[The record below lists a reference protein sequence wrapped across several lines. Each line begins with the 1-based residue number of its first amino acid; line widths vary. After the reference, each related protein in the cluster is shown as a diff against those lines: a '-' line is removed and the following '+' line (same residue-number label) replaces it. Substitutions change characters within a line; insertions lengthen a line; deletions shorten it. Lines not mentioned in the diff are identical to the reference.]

1 MTTKQ
6 LINQLNDVASK
17 LDEANRT
24 LNDFD
29 ATKKKL
35 AVENADLCRQLEE
48 AESMHSQLGKLKMSL
63 TNQLDDTR
71 KLADDESRERA
82 TILGKFRNLEHDI
95 DGLRDSLEE
104 EGEIKA
110 DLQRQLSKANAE
122 AQMWRAK
129 YESEGV
135 TRAEELEAARQK
147 LSARLEE
154 AESQIEGL
162 NIKNMN
168 LEKIRGRVSTELEDM
183 QIEVERA
190 RTMANSAEKKQKNF
204 DKILGE
210 WKMKVDDL
218 GAELDASQKECR
230 NYSTEVFRV
239 KAAYEEELRQDSGRM
254 EDEG

>member
-1 MTTKQ
+1 
-6 LINQLNDVASK
+6 
-17 LDEANRT
+17 
-24 LNDFD
+24 
-29 ATKKKL
+29 
-35 AVENADLCRQLEE
+35 
-48 AESMHSQLGKLKMSL
+48 MHSQLSKLKMSL

-95 DGLRDSLEE
+95 DGLRDGLEE

-110 DLQRQLSKANAE
+110 DLQR
-122 AQMWRAK
+122 
-129 YESEGV
+129 
-135 TRAEELEAARQK
+135 

-190 RTMANSAEKKQKNF
+190 CTMANSASSQQKNF

-239 KAAYEEELRQDSGRM
+239 KAAYEENLEQIDSVRRA
-254 EDEG
+254 